1 VSDADTSSSPHAAP
15 APATTFRDADC
26 AWYAQFYAT
35 ASPDAAV
42 KVAINSFVRYSRP
55 LIMDEVTLDNLSS
68 TSIQALAIETYFS
81 RVGAVI
87 LKAHGPELAKL
98 AGRFRST

>member
-1 VSDADTSSSPHAAP
+1 MVRPNLRHGLALRRRKKEPL
-15 APATTFRDADC
+15 
-26 AWYAQFYAT
+26 
-35 ASPDAAV
+35 
-42 KVAINSFVRYSRP
+42 VALLGSRP
-55 LIMDEVTLDNLSS
+55 LIMNEVTADNLSS
-68 TSIQALAIETYFS
+68 TSIQALATETYFS

>member
-1 VSDADTSSSPHAAP
+1 
-15 APATTFRDADC
+15 
-26 AWYAQFYAT
+26 
-35 ASPDAAV
+35 
-42 KVAINSFVRYSRP
+42 
-55 LIMDEVTLDNLSS
+55 MDEVTLDNLSS